1 MSSSQE
7 RFSCVLACTNET
19 GVSCF
24 DTCYTAAS
32 WEFVAPAIFPVWVT
46 GFSSA
51 ILLIFSALFSGL
63 TLGLMSLDV
72 IGLDIIAQA
81 GDPDERKYAKVILP
95 VRSKGNLLLCTL
107 LLGNTAGNNIDF
119 LDHHETKSDYL

>member
-7 RFSCVLACTNET
+7 RLSCVLACTNET

-81 GDPDERKYAKVILP
+81 GDPDERKYAKIILP

-107 LLGNTAGNNIDF
+107 LLGNTAGNIYSLLHNI
-119 LDHHETKSDYL
+119 L

>member
-24 DTCYTAAS
+24 DTCYAAAS

-81 GDPDERKYAKVILP
+81 GDPDERKYAKIILP

-107 LLGNTAGNNIDF
+107 LLGNTAGNIYS
-119 LDHHETKSDYL
+119 LLHHIL

>member
-81 GDPDERKYAKVILP
+81 GDPDERKYAKIILP

-107 LLGNTAGNNIDF
+107 LLGNTAGNIYS
-119 LDHHETKSDYL
+119 LLHHIL

>member
-1 MSSSQE
+1 MRRELVASI
-7 RFSCVLACTNET
+7 L
-19 GVSCF
+19 
-24 DTCYTAAS
+24 CYTAAS
-32 WEFVAPAIFPVWVT
+32 WEFVAPATFPVWVT
-46 GFSSA
+46 GLSSA
-51 ILLIFSALFSGL
+51 ILLILSALFSGL

-119 LDHHETKSDYL
+119 LDHHVL

>member
-7 RFSCVLACTNET
+7 RLSCVLACTNET

-81 GDPDERKYAKVILP
+81 GDPDERKYAKIILP

-107 LLGNTAGNNIDF
+107 LLGNTAGNIYS
-119 LDHHETKSDYL
+119 LLHHILYSVSM

>member
-24 DTCYTAAS
+24 DTCYTAAR

-81 GDPDERKYAKVILP
+81 GDPDERKYAKIILP

-107 LLGNTAGNNIDF
+107 LLGNTAGNIYS
-119 LDHHETKSDYL
+119 LLHHIL

>member
-81 GDPDERKYAKVILP
+81 GDPDERKSAKIILP

-107 LLGNTAGNNIDF
+107 LLGNTAGNIYS
-119 LDHHETKSDYL
+119 LLHHIL

>member
-7 RFSCVLACTNET
+7 RLSCVLACTNET

-81 GDPDERKYAKVILP
+81 GDPDERKYAKIILP

-107 LLGNTAGNNIDF
+107 LLGNTAGNIYS
-119 LDHHETKSDYL
+119 LLHLSLIHI

>member
-7 RFSCVLACTNET
+7 RLSCVLACTNET

-32 WEFVAPAIFPVWVT
+32 WEFVPPAIFPVWVT

-81 GDPDERKYAKVILP
+81 GDPDERKYAKIILP

-107 LLGNTAGNNIDF
+107 LLGNTAGNIYS
-119 LDHHETKSDYL
+119 LLHHIL

>member
-1 MSSSQE
+1 MRLELVASIRVIRRLVGSSLHQP
-7 RFSCVLACTNET
+7 F
-19 GVSCF
+19 
-24 DTCYTAAS
+24 
-32 WEFVAPAIFPVWVT
+32 FPVWVT

-81 GDPDERKYAKVILP
+81 GDPDERKYAKIILP

-107 LLGNTAGNNIDF
+107 LLGNTAGNIYS
-119 LDHHETKSDYL
+119 LLHHIL

>member
-81 GDPDERKYAKVILP
+81 GDLDERKYAKIILP

-107 LLGNTAGNNIDF
+107 LLGNTAGNIYS
-119 LDHHETKSDYL
+119 LLHHIL

>member
-81 GDPDERKYAKVILP
+81 GDPYERKYAKIILP

-107 LLGNTAGNNIDF
+107 LLGNTAGNIYS
-119 LDHHETKSDYL
+119 LLHHIL

>member
-32 WEFVAPAIFPVWVT
+32 GEFVAPAIFPVWVT

-81 GDPDERKYAKVILP
+81 GDPDERKYAKIILP

-107 LLGNTAGNNIDF
+107 LLGNTAGNIYS
-119 LDHHETKSDYL
+119 LLHHIL

>member
-7 RFSCVLACTNET
+7 RLSCVLACTNES

-81 GDPDERKYAKVILP
+81 GAPDERKYAKIILP

-107 LLGNTAGNNIDF
+107 LLGNTAGNIYS
-119 LDHHETKSDYL
+119 LLHHIL

>member
-32 WEFVAPAIFPVWVT
+32 WEFVAPATFPVWVT
-46 GFSSA
+46 GLSSA
-51 ILLIFSALFSGL
+51 ILLILSALFSGL

-107 LLGNTAGNNIDF
+107 LLGNTAGNIIDF
-119 LDHHETKSDYL
+119 LDHHVL

>member
-7 RFSCVLACTNET
+7 RLSCVLACTNET

-24 DTCYTAAS
+24 DTCYTAAI

-81 GDPDERKYAKVILP
+81 GDPDERKYAKIILP

-107 LLGNTAGNNIDF
+107 LLGNTAGNIYS
-119 LDHHETKSDYL
+119 LLHHIL

>member
-32 WEFVAPAIFPVWVT
+32 WEFVAPATFPVWVT
-46 GFSSA
+46 GLSSA
-51 ILLIFSALFSGL
+51 ILLILSALFSGL

-81 GDPDERKYAKVILP
+81 GDPDERKYAKVILTSMRTKP
-95 VRSKGNLLLCTL
+95 RS
-107 LLGNTAGNNIDF
+107 DF
-119 LDHHETKSDYL
+119 GFN

>member
-46 GFSSA
+46 GFSSS

-81 GDPDERKYAKVILP
+81 GDPDERKYAKIILP

-107 LLGNTAGNNIDF
+107 LLGNTAGNIYS
-119 LDHHETKSDYL
+119 LLHHIL

>member
-81 GDPDERKYAKVILP
+81 GDPDERKYAKIILP

-107 LLGNTAGNNIDF
+107 LLGNTAGNIYS
-119 LDHHETKSDYL
+119 LLPHIL

>member
-32 WEFVAPAIFPVWVT
+32 WEFVAPATFPVWVT
-46 GFSSA
+46 GLSSA
-51 ILLIFSALFSGL
+51 ILLILSALFSGL

-81 GDPDERKYAKVILP
+81 GDPDERKYAKIILP

-107 LLGNTAGNNIDF
+107 LLGNTAGNIYS
-119 LDHHETKSDYL
+119 LLHHIL

>member
-24 DTCYTAAS
+24 DTCYTSAS

-81 GDPDERKYAKVILP
+81 GDPDERKYAKIILP

-107 LLGNTAGNNIDF
+107 LLGNTAGNIYS
-119 LDHHETKSDYL
+119 LLHHIL

>member
-7 RFSCVLACTNET
+7 RLSCVLACTNET

-81 GDPDERKYAKVILP
+81 GDPDERKYAKIILP

-107 LLGNTAGNNIDF
+107 LLGNTAGNIYSLLHDI
-119 LDHHETKSDYL
+119 L